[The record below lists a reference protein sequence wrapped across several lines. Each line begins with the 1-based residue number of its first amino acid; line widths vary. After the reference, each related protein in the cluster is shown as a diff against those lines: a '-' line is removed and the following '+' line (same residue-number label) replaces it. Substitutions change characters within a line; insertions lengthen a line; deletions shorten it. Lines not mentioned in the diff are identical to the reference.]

1 MTDLKRKIIIHI
13 GPHRTGSTALQRYL
27 MQNQDALAE
36 HDVGVLHDKRTHE
49 AALRL
54 ARKDFEQARELLGMI
69 RQDCDQLGT
78 SQVILSQEDF
88 SGDLVGRGQGRR
100 VYPTLAK
107 NLRILTAAFPE
118 DDVSFLFFRRQEG
131 EWLRSCYAQHVK
143 YRDRFSSLE
152 EFIGFIKEPL
162 NWASVLAPAVE
173 YAQERLVIADYQKD
187 NPTRCVQEL
196 FRILDLPHDQLG
208 MGQDEPRANAS
219 ASPQLL
225 TELER
230 VNQLASMRKLVPIYK
245 KRMARR
251 EQLDEEP
258 AAPASDTV
266 TWPRELP
273 RHGPIGLEA
282 LYERVLLQVPEQ
294 PNCPDILPAADCD
307 LAELATK
314 ILPSD
319 VSLSEEPR
327 ANIEDQAEILRYH
340 LRGKSELAFLNAL
353 VISYLRRDTPHTE
366 KARALFQRIWTEAGE
381 QLRYEL
387 STRWLISTLQTFL
400 DHGDNEAQKIVGAA
414 GFFYANM
421 IKIYEGERA
430 LEGRA
435 PDETYGSHE
444 PTTKN
449 MFRGL
454 DRYTVGGTDLLLNTN
469 AKLLELCMLDQS
481 AGAVLSEFLL
491 RTKHSGTVFSRFDDT
506 RKAADISIP
515 NFADTW
521 SFFEE

>member
-1 MTDLKRKIIIHI
+1 MTGLKRKIIIHI

-54 ARKDFEQARELLGMI
+54 AGRDFEQARELLDMI
-69 RQDCDQLGT
+69 RLDCGQLGT
-78 SQVILSQEDF
+78 SQVVLSQEDF
-88 SGDLVGRGQGRR
+88 SGDLIGRGQGRR

-118 DDVSFLFFRRQEG
+118 DQVSFLFFRRQEE

-162 NWASVLAPAVE
+162 NWDSVLAPAVE
-173 YAQERLVIADYQKD
+173 YAQERLVIADYQKED
-187 NPTRCVQEL
+187 PTHCVREL
-196 FRILDLPHDQLG
+196 STLLRIPIIQPSI
-208 MGQDEPRANAS
+208 GQDEAGANVS
-219 ASPQLL
+219 SSPQLL
-225 TELER
+225 AELEQ
-230 VNQLASMRKLVPIYK
+230 VNQLASMRKLIPFYK
-245 KRMARR
+245 KRIARR
-251 EQLDEEP
+251 EQPDDGLLASNSDE
-258 AAPASDTV
+258 V
-266 TWPRELP
+266 TWPRGLP
-273 RHGPIGLEA
+273 RRGPIGLEA
-282 LYERVLLQVPEQ
+282 LYDRVLSQVPEQ
-294 PNCPDILPAADCD
+294 PNCPDILPPVDCD
-307 LAELATK
+307 LTELATK
-314 ILPSD
+314 ILPAD
-319 VSLSEEPR
+319 VSLSEKPR

-366 KARALFQRIWTEAGE
+366 KARTLFQRIWKEAGE

-435 PDETYGSHE
+435 PDETYGSNE

-469 AKLLELCMLDQS
+469 AKLLELCMLDRS

-506 RKAADISIP
+506 RKAADISVP